1 MIKTVPDHPITV
13 ALSALA
19 PVIGVN
25 FELNSFRDDGGA
37 ADPNRFPRI
46 DYAVILEED
55 SVYLPGVNLWR
66 VTQTIQFDFVT
77 TEADFLCQ
85 CKETRLSE
93 SQAIQAVQKSYT
105 DKIRNFLTFL
115 TRPTTV
121 LPDLKEEDFVF
132 TKYEWRFVRWITAFY
147 FRRHGADQLTGATV
161 RVALS
166 FLNVDAALCCTA
178 EELPDVQNLL
188 TENSISWQ
196 LVENKI
202 NP

>member
-1 MIKTVPDHPITV
+1 MIEQVPKHPITT

-19 PVIGVN
+19 PVVGAN

-46 DYAVILEED
+46 DYAVILEDD
-55 SVYLPGVNLWR
+55 SVYTTGVNLWR

-77 TEADFLCQ
+77 TEDDFLCQ

-115 TRPTTV
+115 TRPTTI
-121 LPDLKEEDFVF
+121 LPTLREEDFLF
-132 TKYEWRFVRWITAFY
+132 TKYEWKFVRWITAFY
-147 FRRHGADQLTGATV
+147 YRRHGADQLTGATV

-166 FLNVDAALCCTA
+166 FLDVDAAICCTDKN
-178 EELPDVQNLL
+178 LPEVLETL
-188 TENSISWQ
+188 SPGSISWQ
-196 LVENKI
+196 MVNNML
-202 NP
+202 P